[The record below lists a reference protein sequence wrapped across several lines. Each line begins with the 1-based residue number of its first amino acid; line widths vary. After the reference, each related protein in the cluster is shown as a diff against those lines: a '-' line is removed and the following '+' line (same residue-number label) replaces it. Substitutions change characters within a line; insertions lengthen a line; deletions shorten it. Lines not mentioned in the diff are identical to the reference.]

1 MLFLAGTSVHRDPL
15 VVHIAGISE
24 RSGDRYQKSPGTWV
38 TDVTFQ
44 FAILILDAHV
54 PLIEATE
61 LERTEVDVPDAH
73 FNKAA
78 FNHLTWIEDER
89 QTIESSRFGR
99 THRGRS
105 PWDGGDVCLVCS
117 SSRPL
122 LGH

>member
-78 FNHLTWIEDER
+78 LDMDRGMNDKQLRVLASAGLTVGGVLGMAG
-89 QTIESSRFGR
+89 TFASSG
-99 THRGRS
+99 
-105 PWDGGDVCLVCS
+105 

-122 LGH
+122 SGH